1 MKQVLSHR
9 PSQKKN
15 NNFSLLFHR
24 FFYCYFCK
32 LMSEQ
37 LSNQQLI
44 DIANE
49 FGTPVYI
56 YHTEKISEQYQKL
69 KHAFKKSDSRF
80 FYACKSLTNI
90 NILKL
95 MKQIGASLDC
105 VSINEVKLGLKAG
118 FEPKEILFTPNCVD
132 FEEIEAGKKLGVIVN
147 IDNISILEQFG
158 NRYGDSYP
166 VCIRLNPH
174 IMAGGNYKISTGHVD
189 SKFGISIHQLRHIER
204 IVKST
209 NLNVTGLHMHTG
221 SEIKDVN
228 VFLQGLEVMFEIAR
242 HFDNLEFIDLGS
254 GFKVPYQEGDAET
267 DVNQLGEK
275 VAEAFEVFEKE
286 TGKKLQIWFEP
297 GKYLVSE
304 AGYFVVKANV
314 IKQTTATVFAGVNSG
329 FNHLIRPMFYDAF
342 HRIENISYP
351 KGPERIY
358 TVVGNICET
367 DTFAWDRKLN
377 EVREGDFLVFYNA
390 GAYGFEMSSNFNS
403 RLKPAEVLVKDGEA
417 KLIRSRDTFED
428 LLRNQIEVL

>member
-1 MKQVLSHR
+1 MPQ
-9 PSQKKN
+9 
-15 NNFSLLFHR
+15 
-24 FFYCYFCK
+24 
-32 LMSEQ
+32 Q
-37 LSNQQLI
+37 LSAQQLI

-49 FGTPVYI
+49 FGTPVYV
-56 YHTEKISEQYQKL
+56 YHAEKISKQYHKL
-69 KHAFKKSDSRF
+69 KNAFKKSDSKF

-90 NILKL
+90 NILKW

-105 VSINEVKLGLKAG
+105 VSINEVMLGLKAG

-132 FEEIEAGKKLGVIVN
+132 FEEIEAGKSLGVNVN

-158 NRYGDSYP
+158 NRYGHSYP

-242 HFDNLEFIDLGS
+242 HFENLEFIDLGS
-254 GFKVPYQEGDAET
+254 GFKVPYQEGDTET

-275 VAEAFEVFEKE
+275 VAEAFEAFEKE

-297 GKYLVSE
+297 GKFLVSE
-304 AGYFVVKANV
+304 AGYFIVKANV

-329 FNHLIRPMFYDAF
+329 FNHLIRPMFYDSF
-342 HRIENISYP
+342 HLIKNISNP

-390 GAYGFEMSSNFNS
+390 GAYGFEMSSHFNS
-403 RLKPAEVLVKDGEA
+403 RLKPAEVLVKDGVA
-417 KLIRSRDTFED
+417 KLIRSRDMFED